1 MDPYEE
7 KLSAYIKEHAIQA
20 EHLSFDQSC
29 HSVAEAARVANA
41 SPEDI
46 VKSICLVDAGGNI
59 VVVILKGADRVSTS
73 HVAETLSIKPPR
85 LATPQEI
92 LEKTGYPCGGTP
104 SFGYQ
109 ATFLIDPKVMEKEMV
124 FTGGGSENSLVKV
137 APQELV
143 RANAGSIVRI
153 RK

>member
-7 KLSAYIKEHAIQA
+7 KLRTFIREHAIQA

-29 HSVAEAARVANA
+29 HSVAEAARVVNA
-41 SPEDI
+41 SPENI
-46 VKSICLVDAGGNI
+46 VKNICLVDADGNAI
-59 VVVILKGADRVSTS
+59 VVILKGEDRVSIT
-73 HVAETLSIKPPR
+73 HVAEALAIKPPR
-85 LATPQEI
+85 LATPKDI

-109 ATFLIDPKVMEKEMV
+109 ATFLIDPRVMEKEMV
-124 FTGGGSENSLVKV
+124 FTGGGSETSLVKV
-137 APQELV
+137 APPELV
-143 RANAGSIVRI
+143 RANSGNIVRI

>member
-73 HVAETLSIKPPR
+73 HVAETLSIKQPR